1 MKKSS
6 VHVSQPKYVQLAQTL
21 LTEIESGIF
30 KIGDLL
36 PTEFELCEQFGVSR
50 FTAREALKRL
60 VELGVVSRQARIGT
74 TVIASKSQRGYRQQ
88 MGAVGDLYQYATDTS
103 LRIDRSARETLDP
116 DTARFLRTSP
126 GEVWLH
132 VHGRRFVPDNPLPI
146 AHTQIWL
153 APPFRALKGLA
164 GNLHQAVHSLIE
176 EQFGEQVFTVEQE
189 ILAVTLDATMARELS
204 THPGAAGLKV
214 TRFYLNRRGELIECA
229 ISTHAAERF
238 SYNSVFQR
246 EWG

>member
-6 VHVSQPKYVQLAQTL
+6 VYVSQPKYVQLAQTL
-21 LTEIESGIF
+21 LNEIENKVF
-30 KIGDLL
+30 KIGDQL

-60 VELGVVSRQARIGT
+60 VELGVVSRQARVGT
-74 TVIASKSQRGYRQQ
+74 TVIAEKAQRGYHQK
-88 MGAVGDLYQYATDTS
+88 MGSVSDLYQYATDTS
-103 LRIDRSARETLDP
+103 LRIDRSERQALDR
-116 DTARFLRTSP
+116 DMARFLRSSP

-132 VHGRRFVPDNPLPI
+132 AHGRRFVQDSLLPI
-146 AHTQIWL
+146 AHTEVWI
-153 APPFRALKGLA
+153 APAFRALQGLE
-164 GNLHQAVHSLIE
+164 GGLHQAIHSLIE
-176 EQFGEQVFTVEQE
+176 EQFGEEVFTVEQE
-189 ILAVTLDATMARELS
+189 ILGIQLDTAMARELS
-204 THPGAAGLKV
+204 TSPGAAGLRI

-238 SYNSVFQR
+238 SYNSVFKR